1 MGFVCP
7 SEPALSLDGN
17 RGARHSDGMAG
28 TVSSR
33 LPRFGVGRPKGIHR
47 GIAHDLGVAIV
58 SGEYPPG
65 GLLSAE
71 ERYSSEHGVSRG
83 TYREAIRVL
92 AAKGLVHSRTKSG
105 TRVNPRSQW
114 NMLDLD
120 VLAWMFEG
128 APSEDFI
135 RSIFELR
142 AIVEPAAAALAAKR
156 RDGRELARMGHALE
170 EMDRLG
176 LHTAE
181 GRAADQAFHHMVLE
195 ATRNEPL
202 ITLSS
207 SIAAAV
213 EWTTMF
219 ARADKRALRDPMPD
233 HHAVYDA
240 LIQGDAHAARARM
253 AELVANAFDDTGLD

>member
-1 MGFVCP
+1 
-7 SEPALSLDGN
+7 
-17 RGARHSDGMAG
+17 MAG
-28 TVSSR
+28 GISSR
-33 LPRFGVGRPKGIHR
+33 LPRFGVGRPKGILR

-58 SGEYPPG
+58 SGQVQPG
-65 GLLSAE
+65 ALLSAE
-71 ERYSSEHGVSRG
+71 EKYSAEHGVARG
-83 TYREAIRVL
+83 TYREAVRVL

-105 TRVNPRSQW
+105 TRVNPRAQW

-142 AIVEPAAAALAAKR
+142 SIVEPAAAGLAAKR

-170 EMDRLG
+170 EMGRYG
-176 LHTAE
+176 LLTVE
-181 GRAADQAFHHMVLE
+181 GRAADQAFHHLILE

-240 LIQGDAHAARARM
+240 LIRGDSAGARDRM
-253 AELVANAFDDTGLD
+253 AELVENAFGDAGLG